1 VERLSGHLARN
12 RDVDAAVLSL
22 AEQFKAT
29 TIEATLAKSDVELGL
44 EVLTDHSPLLP
55 RDPPRRPPPY
65 AVRC

>member
-1 VERLSGHLARN
+1 MARN

-55 RDPPRRPPPY
+55 PGSATATATIRSS
-65 AVRC
+65 VLI